1 MAKTALQRDL
11 FAAPKRIRLPRHEDR
26 EQMAVI
32 EWFRLA
38 YPQQARC
45 LVHIPNEGR
54 RSKREGGRLKA
65 MGMSAGFPD
74 LLLLVPVYSYHG
86 LAVEMKPTG
95 STWCSVR
102 TEQRLWLARLAGQ
115 GYRAEVAYG
124 FDQGREIL
132 ENYVSG
138 KMGRESG

>member
-11 FAAPKRIRLPRHEDR
+11 FAAPKRIRTPRHEDR
-26 EQMAVI
+26 EQMALVQ
-32 EWFRLA
+32 WFRLA
-38 YPQQARC
+38 YPQQARS
-45 LVHIPNEGR
+45 LIHVPNGGLR
-54 RSKREGGRLKA
+54 GKREAGRMKA
-65 MGMSAGFPD
+65 MGVSAGFPD
-74 LLLLVPVYSYHG
+74 LLLLLPSGPYHG

-132 ENYVSG
+132 ENYVGGKFERGSG
-138 KMGRESG
+138 

>member
-26 EQMAVI
+26 EQMALVQ
-32 EWFRLA
+32 WFRLA
-38 YPQQARC
+38 YPRQSDY
-45 LVHIPNEGR
+45 LLHVPNGGLR
-54 RSKREGGRLKA
+54 GKREAGRLKA
-65 MGMSAGFPD
+65 MGVSAGFPD
-74 LLLLVPVYSYHG
+74 LLLLLPSGHYHG